1 MRVDD
6 PVYNQGMNWITRCP
20 ECATVYQVVP
30 DQLQAVKGWLRCGQ
44 CQHAFDSTGLVIFWP
59 DGALPVSHGSPSDA
73 DVQNDVPVSERLD
86 IENLLKQED
95 RSGVNRPSKAAAD
108 LSSFEQALSSFKPE
122 IKKAIE
128 QLAAAPLRPS
138 AVENDSE
145 KDEPLVAPPAIHRR
159 WPSVLMVCLLLA
171 TFLGQWLWIERHA
184 LSSRWPALDG
194 HFKSVCR
201 AVACESEFERE
212 IDGLVID
219 ASNFTQHDGVFELQ
233 WIIRNA
239 APKAVMMSA
248 LELTLQDAQGR
259 PVLRRVFL
267 PIEVG
272 APKALETA
280 QTWEGRLLLGVPT
293 DLAVTGYRVLSFYP

>member
-1 MRVDD
+1 
-6 PVYNQGMNWITRCP
+6 MNWITRCP

-30 DQLQAVKGWLRCGQ
+30 DQLQAAKGWLCCGQ

-59 DGALPVSHGSPSDA
+59 DGVLPVSRGTLSVADA
-73 DVQNDVPVSERLD
+73 QNDVSVLERLD
-86 IENLLKQED
+86 IEDLLKQED
-95 RSGVNRPSKAAAD
+95 RSGVQRTSKASAD

-122 IKKAIE
+122 IEKAIE
-128 QLAAAPLRPS
+128 QLAAAPSLPL
-138 AVENDSE
+138 AAENGSE
-145 KDEPLVAPPAIHRR
+145 MDEPSLAHPVVHRR

-171 TFLGQWLWIERHA
+171 SFGGQLIWIERHA

-194 HFKSVCR
+194 YFKSVCR
-201 AVACESEFERE
+201 AVACESEFARE

-219 ASNFTQHDGVFELQ
+219 ASNFIQRDGVFELQ
-233 WIIRNA
+233 WFIRNTA
-239 APKAVMMSA
+239 SKTVLMSA

-267 PIEVG
+267 PSEAG
-272 APKALETA
+272 APKALEPA
-280 QTWEGRLLLGVPT
+280 QTWGGRLLLGVPT